1 VLLRAIALLLFAVS
15 LGAQDAPPPDVPAT
29 AARIDV
35 VASAPVDAAG
45 LERNEVPA
53 NVLIVEAE
61 AGASSTD
68 ALARSTASVQLNDA
82 QHNPLQRDVQF
93 RGFTASPLLGVP
105 QGLAVYA
112 DGARM
117 NEPFGDVVNWDLLPD
132 VAVEQIEVLPGSNP
146 LFGLNALGG
155 VLSLRTRSGRSS
167 PGMRASVAGGSLG
180 LVRAEGAAGF
190 GSEPWDGFVAASAMR
205 DEGWRD
211 FSKSRH
217 GQLFAKASAVRPRA
231 FFETSLTFS
240 DGNLRGNGPA
250 PAELL
255 EEDRR
260 AVFTHPDVTENRAA
274 AVNGRGEWHL
284 ARDTIAVV
292 HLHARRVTTDR
303 FNGDDSPFE
312 PCAENEEVLCE
323 EDSSEEVLSMAGDP
337 IPSVIGGAPADGAN
351 NTSRTVSDTGA
362 LTAQVHRNGNTGA
375 IRHQLLGGITA
386 EGSRSRF
393 SSALEIASL
402 TPDRGTLG
410 HAIYAAEDAVG
421 LDARSRLFAMHVR
434 DAIRFGRGSV
444 LLAVRHQRST
454 LDLEDRLGDELTG
467 RHTFSRTNASLGA
480 TYGLSPRLTL
490 FASAGEA
497 SRAPTAVEVT
507 CADPED
513 PCRLPN
519 AFVSDPPLRQVVA
532 RTFELGARGETRP
545 FRWSAAAFDATNRD
559 DILFIASG
567 TTQGEGFFANVGT
580 TRRRGLEALVS
591 SPPASRVAW
600 MVSYALLDATFGD
613 AVTMPS
619 RSHPLAED
627 GQIEVQAGDRI
638 PGLSRHAARGS
649 VTVPILESVRAE
661 VGGRYQSSQFV
672 RGDEANLLRPLPGF
686 TVWNASVAWNLGRRI
701 ELTAA
706 VENVLNERYA
716 TFGLLADADDVLGDD
731 YEDPLFVSP
740 GAPRNVRVVVS
751 WRW

>member
-1 VLLRAIALLLFAVS
+1 MLLRAAAVVLLAGS
-15 LGAQDAPPPDVPAT
+15 LCAQDAPQPEVPAA
-29 AARIDV
+29 AARIEV

-61 AGASSTD
+61 EGGSSTD
-68 ALARSTASVQLNDA
+68 ALAGSTASVQFNDA

-132 VAVEQIEVLPGSNP
+132 AAVEQIEVLPGSNP

-167 PGMRASVAGGSLG
+167 PGLRASVAGGSLG
-180 LVRAEGAAGF
+180 LVRADGAAGF
-190 GSEPWDGFVAASAMR
+190 GSEPWDGFVAASALR

-211 FSKSRH
+211 FSRSRH
-217 GQLFAKASAVRPRA
+217 GQLFAKASAVRLRT
-231 FFETSLTFS
+231 FFETSVTFS
-240 DGNLRGNGPA
+240 DGSLRGNGPA
-250 PAELL
+250 PVELL

-274 AVNGRGEWHL
+274 ALNGRGEWHL
-284 ARDTIAVV
+284 GRDTIAVA

-312 PCAENEEVLCE
+312 PCAANEEVLCE
-323 EDSSEEVLSMAGDP
+323 EDSDEAVLSVGGEP
-337 IPSVIGGAPADGAN
+337 IAAVIGGMPADAVN
-351 NTSRTVSDTGA
+351 NTSRTVSDTGS
-362 LTAQVHRNGNTGA
+362 LTAQVHRDLATGA

-393 SSALEIASL
+393 ASGLEIASL
-402 TPDRGTLG
+402 TSDRGTSG
-410 HAIYAAEDAVG
+410 HGIRAAEDEVG
-421 LDARSRLFAMHVR
+421 LDARSRLFAMQVR
-434 DAIRFGRGSV
+434 DSMRLGRASV
-444 LLAVRHQRST
+444 LLALRHQRST

-467 RHTFSRTNASLGA
+467 RHTFSRTNASFGA
-480 TYGLSPRLTL
+480 TYALSPRLTL

-507 CADPED
+507 CADPDD

-532 RTFELGARGETRP
+532 RTFELGARGEARP
-545 FRWSAAAFDATNRD
+545 FRWSAAAFDATNHD

-580 TRRRGLEALVS
+580 TRRRGMEALVS

-613 AVTMPS
+613 AVAMPS
-619 RSHPLAED
+619 RSHPLAEE
-627 GQIEVQAGDRI
+627 GRIEVRAGDRV

-649 VTVPILESVRAE
+649 VTVPILESLRAGIE
-661 VGGRYQSSQFV
+661 GRYQSSQYV

-686 TVWNASVAWNLGRRI
+686 TLWNASLAWDLGRRI
-701 ELTAA
+701 ELIAA

-716 TFGLLADADDVLGDD
+716 TFGLLADAAGVLGDD

-740 GAPRNVRVVVS
+740 GAPRSVRVLVG

>member
-1 VLLRAIALLLFAVS
+1 MLVRAAALLLLAGS
-15 LGAQDAPPPDVPAT
+15 LGAQEAPPEVPAA

-35 VASAPVDAAG
+35 VASAPVDAVG
-45 LERNEVPA
+45 LERNDVPA
-53 NVLIVEAE
+53 NVLIVEPDG
-61 AGASSTD
+61 GASSTD
-68 ALARSTASVQLNDA
+68 ALARSTASVQVNDA
-82 QHNPLQRDVQF
+82 QHNPMQRDVQF

-132 VAVEQIEVLPGSNP
+132 AAIEQIEVLPGSNP

-167 PGMRASVAGGSLG
+167 PGVRASVAAGSLG
-180 LVRAEGAAGF
+180 LVRAEGTAGF
-190 GSEPWDGFVAASAMR
+190 GSAPWDGFVAASAAR
-205 DEGWRD
+205 DAGWRD
-211 FSKSRH
+211 HSPSRH
-217 GQLFAKASAVRPRA
+217 GQLFAKATAVRPRA

-255 EEDRR
+255 EEDWR

-312 PCAENEEVLCE
+312 PCAENEEILCE
-323 EDSSEEVLSMAGDP
+323 EDSDEEVLSIAGEP
-337 IPSVIGGAPADGAN
+337 IASTIGGAPADGAN
-351 NTSRTVSDTGA
+351 NTSRTISDTGS
-362 LTAQVHRNGNTGA
+362 LTAQVHRSAATGA

-393 SSALEIASL
+393 SSDLEIASL
-402 TPDRGTLG
+402 TADRGTRG
-410 HAIYAAEDAVG
+410 HAIQVAEDAVR
-421 LDARSRLFAMHVR
+421 LDTRSRLFALHLR
-434 DAIRFGRGSV
+434 DSMRLGRGSV
-444 LLAVRHQRST
+444 LLALRHQRST

-480 TYGLSPRLTL
+480 TVELSPRLTL
-490 FASAGEA
+490 FAAAGEA

-519 AFVSDPPLRQVVA
+519 AFVSDPPLRQVVT
-532 RTFELGARGETRP
+532 RTWELGARGQARP
-545 FRWSAAAFDATNRD
+545 FRWSAAAFDARNRD

-580 TRRRGLEALVS
+580 TRRRGVEALLS
-591 SPPASRVAW
+591 SQPASRVAW
-600 MVSYALLDATFGD
+600 MASYTLLDAAFGD

-619 RSHPLAED
+619 RSHPLAEE
-627 GQIEVQAGDRI
+627 GQIEVRAGDRI
-638 PGLSRHAARGS
+638 PGLSRHAARWS
-649 VTVPILESVRAE
+649 ILVPVSQSVRA
-661 VGGRYQSSQFV
+661 GIDGRHQSSQYV
-672 RGDEANLLRPLPGF
+672 RGDEANLLRPLPGV
-686 TVWNASVAWNLGRRI
+686 TVWNASLEWQPSRRVEI
-701 ELTAA
+701 TAT
-706 VENVLNERYA
+706 VENLLDERYA
-716 TFGLLADADDVLGDD
+716 TFGLLADAADVLGDD

-740 GAPRNVRVVVS
+740 GAPRNVRVLVS